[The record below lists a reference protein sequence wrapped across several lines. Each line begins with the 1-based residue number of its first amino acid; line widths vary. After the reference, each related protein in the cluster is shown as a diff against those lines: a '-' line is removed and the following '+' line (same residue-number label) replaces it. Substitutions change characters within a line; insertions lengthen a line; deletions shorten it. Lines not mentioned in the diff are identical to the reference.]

1 MLRFSDNKG
10 MKLMEK
16 FKDNLPLIL
25 ALIPILAFLASFYS
39 EHNVLK
45 ANFNDLENERIRIME
60 KLDRISEKLNIID
73 GKISEHMRV
82 SK

>member
-1 MLRFSDNKG
+1 MEG
-10 MKLMEK
+10 MNSMER

-25 ALIPILAFLASFYS
+25 ALIPILAFLASFYA
-39 EHNVLK
+39 EHSVLK
-45 ANFNDLENERIRIME
+45 ANFDQFENERVRIIE

-73 GKISEHMRV
+73 GKLSEHMRV